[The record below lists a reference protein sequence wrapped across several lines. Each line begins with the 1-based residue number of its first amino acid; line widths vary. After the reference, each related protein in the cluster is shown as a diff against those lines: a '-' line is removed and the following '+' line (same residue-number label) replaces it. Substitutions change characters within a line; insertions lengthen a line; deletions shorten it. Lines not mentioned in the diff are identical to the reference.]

1 MLMFLFTIFK
11 KFIGDVIELSYIVTS
26 GAAIIGTGEETIT
39 VGETDLMSEFIGLAD
54 VIKFEGDLSLDGAK
68 RVLSKHIIKINRP
81 LTDEARVASKIK
93 LLVIILITILYTL
106 IPRCKSFLACPK
118 PS

>member
-1 MLMFLFTIFK
+1 MFLFK
-11 KFIGDVIELSYIVTS
+11 KFLKIIGDVIELSYIVTS

-39 VGETDLMSEFIGLAD
+39 VGETDLMSEFIGSAD

-93 LLVIILITILYTL
+93 LLVIILNTIFYTL
-106 IPRCKSFLACPK
+106 NPRCTTFCACPT